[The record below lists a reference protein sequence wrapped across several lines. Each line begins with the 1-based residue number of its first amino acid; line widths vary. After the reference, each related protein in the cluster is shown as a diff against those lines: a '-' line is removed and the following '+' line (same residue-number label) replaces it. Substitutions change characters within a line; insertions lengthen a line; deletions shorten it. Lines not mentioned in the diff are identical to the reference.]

1 MCISHLTGHVQVIRR
16 GYGLWIE
23 VIDVGV
29 LSDCAFIGTIQMMP
43 IDYEWLPN
51 MDGMVDLV
59 RNPTGQEAGRP
70 WHQSFEGVPVIDV
83 CLRRTG
89 SWPLM
94 MPHPSAPPFP
104 GIELSYPPFNP
115 HCARHGLEEV
125 SGSEVDA
132 STVVAVA
139 RSQVVAPQVVAVAGR
154 PPPPPPPPPQVG
166 AVPGRPPPPSCPA
179 PTLEKNAKNSVQIQ
193 TKAPPQTPKPKAPPG
208 NYLLLR
214 EDEVVAAF
222 LKLKIFHV
230 DSEILSRKEWK
241 ATTYLHTLSLGT
253 PVPGGNGISMNAF
266 AIGMVRHAEIDKP
279 MEYDP
284 TTLYEPHHWVTTD
297 MVQRSQV
304 LYGSL
309 IKLAEEFDAA
319 MARHGQIMYGALYGF
334 HSVSSWLLCIIK
346 QQVVMGVMA
355 AALAK
360 QGILPSRTDSEWG
373 WGKHRVNM
381 IVHIKECLDFIED
394 MIIGCGGHVQLNVQ
408 RLQAPPQDTI
418 DRAIAARNDLLLS
431 TAFPRRN
438 LHLVPVMVPAR
449 ARPGTLIMV
458 TSPEVRGHKVL
469 ALNKSYILT
478 ARSLGLD
485 MESESWWIVSTG
497 HWYPRRQLLN
507 VHVSGL
513 LVCQGSRRQS
523 SFMCDIIERRALR
536 VPDVASCITR
546 LVGTYAS

>member
-1 MCISHLTGHVQVIRR
+1 
-16 GYGLWIE
+16 
-23 VIDVGV
+23 
-29 LSDCAFIGTIQMMP
+29 MMKRK
-43 IDYEWLPN
+43 L
-51 MDGMVDLV
+51 
-59 RNPTGQEAGRP
+59 
-70 WHQSFEGVPVIDV
+70 
-83 CLRRTG
+83 
-89 SWPLM
+89 
-94 MPHPSAPPFP
+94 
-104 GIELSYPPFNP
+104 
-115 HCARHGLEEV
+115 
-125 SGSEVDA
+125 
-132 STVVAVA
+132 
-139 RSQVVAPQVVAVAGR
+139 
-154 PPPPPPPPPQVG
+154 
-166 AVPGRPPPPSCPA
+166 
-179 PTLEKNAKNSVQIQ
+179 
-193 TKAPPQTPKPKAPPG
+193 
-208 NYLLLR
+208 
-214 EDEVVAAF
+214 EDEVAAPTQR
-222 LKLKIFHV
+222 LKIFHV

-241 ATTYLHTLSLGT
+241 ATAYLQTLSLGT

-309 IKLAEEFDAA
+309 IKLAEEFNAA
-319 MARHGQIMYGALYGF
+319 VARHGQIMYGAVYGF
-334 HSVSSWLLCIIK
+334 HSVSSWLLCIMK

-360 QGILPSRTDSEWG
+360 QGILPSRTDSQWG

-394 MIIGCGGHVQLNVQ
+394 MLIGCGGHVQLNVQ

-418 DRAIAARNDLLLS
+418 DHGIAARNDQLLS

-438 LHLVPVMVPAR
+438 LHLVPVMLPAR

-458 TSPEVRGHKVL
+458 TSPEVRGHKEL
-469 ALNKSYILT
+469 ALNKKYILT
-478 ARSLGLD
+478 TRSLGLD

-497 HWYPRRQLLN
+497 QWYPRRQLLN